1 MCEYH
6 AHNIKP
12 QQPWARHSR
21 PCPAPS
27 FAVAEHDRQYPNMKI
42 YIEVKMFNYLSTYI
56 TNICMYPPSLAEH
69 QRQYPNAYL
78 FIYRFIYTHTHT
90 HTHTYTCMH
99 MYVCSLARRATEAG
113 PQKGWQK
120 AFWSRLLERRSCPP
134 SPIPRKYHRHPCRL
148 RRARLPCSCFCCRDT
163 ETVGSTR
170 TTTTTPTTTTTTPTP
185 PTTTSAPK
193 RPLRR
198 HDAVPSLSPEFG
210 APESSGPRI
219 TFWLGGVC
227 SVGQL
232 SGGAAGIGSVG
243 DVVGEGP
250 GHLDPTIQSQGNH
263 RAITRQPQS
272 AGPRRTWQRHPW
284 AARGQGHPGRNLPH
298 RHPQRA
304 PALPRWLF

>member
-1 MCEYH
+1 MYVSSLSRGASE
-6 AHNIKP
+6 AVP
-12 QQPWARHSR
+12 QCLS
-21 PCPAPS
+21 
-27 FAVAEHDRQYPNMKI
+27 I
-42 YIEVKMFNYLSTYI
+42 YLSI
-56 TNICMYPPSLAEH
+56 
-69 QRQYPNAYL
+69 YL
-78 FIYRFIYTHTHT
+78 HTHTHT
-90 HTHTYTCMH
+90 HTHIH
-99 MYVCSLARRATEAG
+99 MYAYVCMLPRSQSNRGRTAKRLAEGFLVETARAALLPPFTDSPKISSASVSSPKSAPALLLLLLPRYRDRRQHTHNNDDADDDNNNTNTTNNNVSAKEAFEEARRSSV
-113 PQKGWQK
+113 P
-120 AFWSRLLERRSCPP
+120 L
-134 SPIPRKYHRHPCRL
+134 PRK
-148 RRARLPCSCFCCRDT
+148 
-163 ETVGSTR
+163 
-170 TTTTTPTTTTTTPTP
+170 
-185 PTTTSAPK
+185 
-193 RPLRR
+193 
-198 HDAVPSLSPEFG
+198 FG

>member
-1 MCEYH
+1 ML
-6 AHNIKP
+6 I
-12 QQPWARHSR
+12 
-21 PCPAPS
+21 
-27 FAVAEHDRQYPNMKI
+27 
-42 YIEVKMFNYLSTYI
+42 YLSI
-56 TNICMYPPSLAEH
+56 DLS
-69 QRQYPNAYL
+69 
-78 FIYRFIYTHTHT
+78 THTHT